1 MYYNIAMKD
10 DIKTT
15 VANNLIAL
23 RKSHGLT
30 QADVANSLN
39 YSDKSVSK
47 WEHADSLPDI
57 SILSALAD
65 MYGVTLDYLTHE
77 DAEEQL
83 NFLNEKKNPEKERKI
98 TIAILSVT
106 IIFLCSTIAFVYGYV
121 FRTQQIIFWQAY
133 VWAVPASSLI
143 LLYYNRKWLHSIL
156 ASTILKSIFLWTLL
170 LCLYLQFSDYRLW
183 LIFIIGIPV
192 EIIIILS
199 SNLTKY
205 K

>member
-1 MYYNIAMKD
+1 MKD

-23 RKSHGLT
+23 RKSKGLT
-30 QADVANSLN
+30 QADVANALN

-77 DAEEQL
+77 DAEERL
-83 NFLNEKKNPEKERKI
+83 SYMNEKEKPERERQL
-98 TIAILSVT
+98 TIEVLTVT
-106 IIFLCSTIAFVYGYV
+106 IVFLCATILFVYGYCFASV
-121 FRTQQIIFWQAY
+121 PTQDFWIAY
-133 VWAVPASSLI
+133 LWAIPISALF
-143 LLYYNRKWLHSIL
+143 LWNYNRKWHKNKLQ
-156 ASTILKSIFLWTLL
+156 STILLSILLWSLL
-170 LCLYLQFSDYRLW
+170 LCIYLQFGNYKLW
-183 LIFIIGIPV
+183 LIFILGVPM
-192 EIIIILS
+192 EIIIVLS
-199 SNLTKY
+199 SNLTKF

>member
-1 MYYNIAMKD
+1 MKD

-23 RKSHGLT
+23 RKSKGLT
-30 QADVANSLN
+30 QADVANALN

-83 NFLNEKKNPEKERKI
+83 SYVNEKKKPDRERQL
-98 TIAILSVT
+98 TIEVLTVT
-106 IIFLCSTIAFVYGYV
+106 IVFLCATVLFVYGYCFASV
-121 FRTQQIIFWQAY
+121 PTQDFWIAY
-133 VWAVPASSLI
+133 LWAIPISALF
-143 LLYYNRKWLHSIL
+143 LWNYNRKWHKNKLQ
-156 ASTILKSIFLWTLL
+156 STILLSILLWSLL
-170 LCLYLQFSDYRLW
+170 LCIYLQFGNYKLW
-183 LIFIIGIPV
+183 LIFILVVPM
-192 EIIIILS
+192 EIIIVLS
-199 SNLTKY
+199 SNLTKF

>member
-1 MYYNIAMKD
+1 MKN

-15 VANNLIAL
+15 VASNLIAL
-23 RKSHGLT
+23 RKSKGLT
-30 QADVANSLN
+30 QADVANALN

-83 NFLNEKKNPEKERKI
+83 AYVNGKHKPDRERQL
-98 TIAILSVT
+98 TIEILAVT
-106 IIFLCSTIAFVYGYV
+106 IILLCSTVAFVYGYC
-121 FRTQQIIFWQAY
+121 FREVQYIFWQAY
-133 VWAVPASSLI
+133 LWAIPASSI
-143 LLYYNRKWLHSIL
+143 LLLYFNRIWHKNIL
-156 ASTILKSIFLWTLL
+156 ASIILKSILLWSLL
-170 LCLYLQFSDYRLW
+170 LCIYLQFFDYKLW
-183 LIFIIGIPV
+183 MIFIIGVPI
-192 EIIIILS
+192 EAIFILS
-199 SNLTKY
+199 GNLTKF